1 MAADKNI
8 TIKFFADGDDK
19 LIKAFKQLATAQG
32 KFNKTTKQSIADHSK
47 LNPAVINLTAK
58 LKAQGKTWA
67 DVGVKTKTVSKAFQ
81 GCQVA
86 TEKLRM
92 AMKRGRKGARLLDNT
107 FATLRSQMLLFQFA
121 MGTLGVRALGRFA
134 KEAATVGDMSR
145 AFNNLAGGTEQA
157 SIAVDKLGAAT
168 NGTMSKFDLFQQAN
182 NAMVLGVSKN
192 SDEMARMFDVAQ
204 RLGAALGKDTKH
216 SVESLITGIGRQSRL
231 MLDNIGIV
239 VKTDKAYQEYADQ
252 LNVSKDSLTD
262 ADRKQ
267 AFLNATMEAAEEK
280 LKRVG
285 EETLSYNA
293 KLMIANA
300 RLADMRVAVG
310 EALLPVLA
318 TLALHFTDTDNIKRY
333 ARVFVAVGT
342 ALAVYHAAAIRA
354 RIATISLNLA
364 VANSRKAL
372 IASGWGVLIVIL
384 GELYAWMNKT
394 EEATDE
400 ATEAH
405 EKQGAAISPIIK
417 KYEDLIERKKALIQ
431 ATKDEMKV
439 YTAIPTPM
447 LGFIE
452 ELIRL
457 EEKRFQGIKTQNEDR
472 KQIAADAA
480 ALEQEHHMK
489 RMTDA
494 KEFKAAQ
501 EEIGKVLMAQKP
513 IISELSS
520 TDMEASDKK
529 RAALNE
535 IGEMVARG
543 FADNADMATM
553 YADAVKEIDARI
565 LEDKV
570 AHYTEQISMAT
581 SAFSNMT
588 SAMSGQIN
596 ARMKNEMK
604 ALKDSDRYKKASNDK
619 KKIMEKDVTDSY
631 AKERTRVAKFEK
643 AASIAEAG
651 VNIATAI
658 TKALP
663 NIPLAALIGVLG
675 AAQMAAIVTTPI
687 PKFATGGMVG
697 GRRHSQGGTM
707 IEAEQGEFIMSRN
720 AVNAVGVEAMNRI
733 NAGGGAGSV
742 NISFEGNVMSQDF
755 IEEEAIPMIKEAIRR
770 GADIGVA

>member
-8 TIKFFADGDDK
+8 TIKFFAKGDDK
-19 LIKAFKQLATAQG
+19 LIEAFKNLATAQG
-32 KFNKTTKQSIADHSK
+32 KFNKTSDSVRNTSKK
-47 LNPAVINLTAK
+47 LNKSLVDMTFT
-58 LKAQGKTWA
+58 LKQQGKSWKELGISSATL
-67 DVGVKTKTVSKAFQ
+67 KKAFN
-81 GCQVA
+81 GNRVA
-86 TEKLRM
+86 INKM
-92 AMKRGRKGARLLDNT
+92 NVAMKKTRKGSRLLDNT
-107 FATLRSQMLLFQFA
+107 FATLRSKMLLFSFA
-121 MGTLGVRALGRFA
+121 MSLGGRQLAKFA
-134 KEAATVGDMSR
+134 QEAAKVQEMER
-145 AFNNLAGGTEQA
+145 AFTNLSGGAEKA

-182 NAMVLGVSKN
+182 NALILGVSKN

-231 MLDNIGIV
+231 MLDNIGII
-239 VKTDKAYQEYADQ
+239 VKADEAYENYAAGLGISADK
-252 LNVSKDSLTD
+252 LSDSEK
-262 ADRKQ
+262 KQ

-280 LKRVG
+280 LLRVG
-285 EETLSYNA
+285 EEVLSYNA
-293 KLMIANA
+293 KLQIASA
-300 RLADMRVAVG
+300 RMADAGVAIGNV
-310 EALLPVLA
+310 LLPALA
-318 TLALHFTDTDNIKRY
+318 SLALFFTDTDNIR
-333 ARVFVAVGT
+333 RFTT
-342 ALAVYHAAAIRA
+342 ALLGLGAGIAFVNKKAIQA
-354 RIATISLNLA
+354 RISVIAMNMSFKM
-364 VANSRKAL
+364 SRKAL
-372 IASGWGVLIVIL
+372 IASGWGVAVLIL
-384 GELYAWMNKT
+384 GELASWLLTTK
-394 EEATDE
+394 EANDGLTGSWKRQSV
-400 ATEAH
+400 AM
-405 EKQGAAISPIIK
+405 SPILLSYQKLIDQK
-417 KYEDLIERKKALIQ
+417 KRLIQ
-431 ATKDEMKV
+431 ATKDEMAALDFPSPV
-439 YTAIPTPM
+439 LFHID
-447 LGFIE
+447 E
-452 ELIRL
+452 EMEARKRRFAGIR
-457 EEKRFQGIKTQNEDR
+457 TQNEER

-494 KEFKAAQ
+494 KEYIASQK
-501 EEIGKVLMAQKP
+501 EIGKVLMAQQP

-520 TDMEASDKK
+520 IDMDASDKK

-553 YADAVKEIDARI
+553 YADAVKEIDARV

-588 SAMSGQIN
+588 SAMSTQIN
-596 ARMKNEMK
+596 ARMKNEM
-604 ALKDSDRYKKASNDK
+604 DSMKKGDDYKRASSKRK
-619 KKIMEKDVTDSY
+619 KEMEKDVTDGY
-631 AKERTRVAKFEK
+631 AKERTRVANFEK

-687 PKFATGGMVG
+687 PKFARGGMVG
-697 GRRHSQGGTM
+697 GRRHSAGGTM

-733 NAGGGAGSV
+733 NAGGGGGSV

-755 IEEEAIPMIKEAIRR
+755 IEDEAIPMIKEAIRR